1 MKFFAKAGVVGL
13 LLALT
18 VGCANAPGADPDMRA
33 SESPSAAKDG
43 KSAREQTSPS
53 PTPNFSIGLIST
65 ASGMTAIRPTDVV
78 EVPVTGGQL
87 TKFSAYDA
95 EGQEVPGTIEANSW
109 RPTRPFKPQHK
120 YRFDVEA
127 TASDGRTATATAYGL
142 TVNPELVV
150 EIDFL
155 HTHGAGN
162 GMPIWARFDL
172 PVKDQ
177 AQRQAIMNAAQVTTV
192 PEQEGSWAWFDQ
204 NTMFWRPKEYWLPG
218 STAHVEIHAAGL
230 PVGDTWVLDDVS
242 ADYQFGDLRVL
253 HADIDG
259 HWLTAY
265 RNGEQVASFPA
276 SYGKPGDETMTGTKL
291 IMAKEGSIIMDS
303 STYGRPVD
311 DPDGYRLRVE
321 LSQRVTWSGEYI
333 HAAPWADAS
342 HGNAN
347 VSHGCVGLSNADAQ
361 WIWNFTAAGD
371 PVEFTGSTK
380 RVAPGD
386 TIGAWVY
393 SWDEWRAAGDGRL
406 TGLR

>member
-1 MKFFAKAGVVGL
+1 MKSLAKAGVLGL

-18 VGCANAPGADPDMRA
+18 VGCAAAPGADPEMTARQA
-33 SESPSAAKDG
+33 PSASSKDN
-43 KSAREQTSPS
+43 KARRQPSSS
-53 PTPNFSIGLIST
+53 PTPTFEIGLISAT
-65 ASGMTAIRPTDVV
+65 SGITSIRPTDAI
-78 EVPVTGGQL
+78 EVPVQGGQV
-87 TKFSAYDA
+87 TKFTAFDA
-95 EGQEVPGTIEANSW
+95 VGQEVPGTLAGNSW

-127 TASDGRTATATAYGL
+127 SAPDGRTATATGYGL
-142 TVNPELVV
+142 TVNPQFVA

-177 AQRQAIMNAAQVTTV
+177 AQRQAILATAQVTTV

-204 NTMFWRPKEYWLPG
+204 NTMFWRPKDYWLPG
-218 STAHVEIHAAGL
+218 STAHVEIKAAGL
-230 PVGDTWVLDDVS
+230 PVGDTWVLEDVS

-259 HWLTAY
+259 HQLTAY
-265 RNGEQVASFPA
+265 RNGELIASFPA
-276 SYGKPGDETMTGTKL
+276 SYGKPGDETATGTKL

-303 STYGRPVD
+303 STYGRPVN
-311 DPDGYRLRVE
+311 DPDGYRVKVD

-347 VSHGCVGLSNADAQ
+347 VSHGCVGLSNANAQ
-361 WIWNFTAAGD
+361 WIWDFTRMGD
-371 PVEFTGSTK
+371 PVEFTGST
-380 RVAPGD
+380 RQVHPGD

-393 SWDEWRAAGDGRL
+393 SWDEWLAAGDGRL
-406 TGLR
+406 TGWR